1 MMRHETLSER
11 LNGTDPSKDTREPRT
26 SILGPT
32 AGVNSATPCPHCRS
46 TAKHTDRIGCC
57 SGCKVLF
64 TSMSAFDAHRR
75 VTYCLTPAEAG
86 LVEKTVKGDPSIPAY
101 GLPRGNVVW
110 EQIYDKE
117 GEA

>member
-1 MMRHETLSER
+1 
-11 LNGTDPSKDTREPRT
+11 
-26 SILGPT
+26 
-32 AGVNSATPCPHCRS
+32 
-46 TAKHTDRIGCC
+46 
-57 SGCKVLF
+57 
-64 TSMSAFDAHRR
+64 MSAFDAHRR

-86 LVEKTVKGDPSIPAY
+86 LVEKTLTGDPSVPAW